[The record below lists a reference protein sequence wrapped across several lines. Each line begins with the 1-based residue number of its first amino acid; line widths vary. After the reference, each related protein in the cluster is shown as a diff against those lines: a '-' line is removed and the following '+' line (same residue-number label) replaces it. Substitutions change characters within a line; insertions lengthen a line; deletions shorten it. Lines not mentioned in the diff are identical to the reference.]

1 MNLQEYLKD
10 TGVDE
15 SLQTLMLALSSAV
28 VEIAKAISG
37 GNTSYAGSSNAMG
50 EKQLALDLQAN
61 HIIEEI
67 LKNSGLVAAY
77 SSEELEMLHQC
88 EGNGRYAVTFDP
100 LDGSSLVDV
109 NFAVGT
115 IFGVYEGNDF
125 IGKIGDE
132 QVASMIAV
140 YGPRTTL
147 VLTVRQGTCEFL
159 FDGEKFVL
167 AKHKLQVK
175 EEATT
180 FAPGNLRAAKFE
192 KKYLNLV
199 NDWCEKQYTL
209 RYSGGMVP
217 DVNHIFIK
225 EQGVFTYPGYVEAP
239 EGKLRLLYECAPM
252 ALLMEQAGGKAS
264 DGHVRI
270 LEKKIEK
277 LHQRTPIFI
286 GSAKEVERVEKFL
299 FS

>member
-1 MNLQEYLKD
+1 MKLQEYLKD
-10 TGVDE
+10 TGIADD
-15 SLQTLMLALSSAV
+15 LQTLMLALSAASI
-28 VEIAKAISG
+28 EIAEAICG
-37 GNTSYAGSSNAMG
+37 GNTSYAASTNAMG

-61 HIIEEI
+61 NIIERI
-67 LKNSGLVAAY
+67 LKDSGLVAAY
-77 SSEELEMLHQC
+77 SSEELEMIHQC
-88 EGNGRYAVTFDP
+88 DGEGRYAVTYDP

-115 IFGVYEGNDF
+115 IFGVYEGDEF
-125 IGKIGDE
+125 LGRTGDE
-132 QVASMIAV
+132 QVASMFAV
-140 YGPRTTL
+140 YGPRTTI
-147 VLTVRQGTCEFL
+147 VLTVKQGTCEFL
-159 FDGEKFVL
+159 FNGKEFVL
-167 AKHKLQVK
+167 AKHKLAVK

-192 KKYLNLV
+192 KKYLALL

-252 ALLMEQAGGKAS
+252 ALLMEQAGGSAT
-264 DGHVRI
+264 DGKQRI
-270 LEKKIEK
+270 LAKKVEQ

-286 GSAKEVERVEKFL
+286 GSSKEVERVVSFL
-299 FS
+299 E